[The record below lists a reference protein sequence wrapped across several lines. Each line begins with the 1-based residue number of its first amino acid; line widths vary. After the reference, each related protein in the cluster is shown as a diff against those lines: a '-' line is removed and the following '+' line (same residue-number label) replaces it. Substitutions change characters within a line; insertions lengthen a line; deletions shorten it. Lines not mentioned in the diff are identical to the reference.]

1 MIYSNKYEREE
12 IKMATVPKVKTLSS
26 TSVDVL
32 NVIRNN
38 ATQNYKDYVPVA
50 TEKAEVI
57 REIGAIIMDNPSLQN
72 EFLSALVNRIGKVII
87 TSKMYTNP
95 LAILKKGL
103 LDYGETIEE
112 IFVNIA
118 KPFTFDPKDSE
129 TTQYKRE
136 IPDVK
141 SAFHTMNYQKF
152 YKVTVTTE
160 QLRQAFLS
168 LAGVTDLI
176 TKIIESMYTGA
187 SYDEYQVTLYMIA
200 KQILNGRMY
209 AHVIDPVTTANMKS
223 IVSTVKGVSNQYT
236 FMKDTYNVAGVKTH
250 SPKSDQF
257 ILMNSLFDAT
267 MDVEVLASAFN
278 MDKAQFMGN
287 RLLIDSFGGLDTERL
302 GILFEGDTTYTEI
315 SKDELK
321 ALDTIPC
328 ILIDRDFFMI
338 FDNLYEITEKY
349 NGQGLYWNYWY
360 HTWKT
365 FSISPFSNATVF
377 VPAVPSVTAI
387 TVSPSSA
394 TVSVGQSV
402 QLSVNVVTENFAPQS
417 VNWSSN
423 SEYVTVNNSGKVTVL
438 EGASGTVTITATST
452 YDTGVTGTATL
463 TIA

>member
-1 MIYSNKYEREE
+1 
-12 IKMATVPKVKTLSS
+12 MASVPQVKTLSS

-209 AHVIDPVTTANMKS
+209 AHTIDPVTTTNMKS

-250 SPKSDQF
+250 SPKSNQF

-287 RLLIDSFGGLDTERL
+287 RLLIDSFGGLDTQRL

-315 SKDELK
+315 SEDELK

-377 VPAVPSVTAI
+377 VPAVPSVTSI

-402 QLSVNVVTENFAPQS
+402 QLSANVVTENFAPQTI
-417 VNWSSN
+417 NWTSN
-423 SEYVTVNNSGKVTVL
+423 SEFVVVNNSGKVTVL
-438 EGASGTVTITATST
+438 KGASGEATITATST
-452 YDTGVTGTATL
+452 YDTEVKGTATI

>member
-1 MIYSNKYEREE
+1 
-12 IKMATVPKVKTLSS
+12 MATVPQVKTLSS

-57 REIGAIIMDNPSLQN
+57 REIGAVIMDNPSLQN

-302 GILFEGDTTYTEI
+302 GILFAGDTTYTEI
-315 SKDELK
+315 SEDELK

-377 VPAVPSVTAI
+377 VPAVPSVTSI

-402 QLSVNVVTENFAPQS
+402 QLSANVVTENFAPQS

-438 EGASGTVTITATST
+438 EGASGEATITATST
-452 YDTGVTGTATL
+452 YDTGVTGTATI

>member
-1 MIYSNKYEREE
+1 
-12 IKMATVPKVKTLSS
+12 MATVPQVKTLSS

-57 REIGAIIMDNPSLQN
+57 REIGAVIMDNPSLQN

-103 LDYGETIEE
+103 LDYGETVEE

-176 TKIIESMYTGA
+176 SKIIESMYTGA

-287 RLLIDSFGGLDTERL
+287 RLLIDSFGGLDTKRL

-315 SKDELK
+315 SEDELK

-377 VPAVPSVTAI
+377 VPAIPSVTSI

-402 QLSVNVVTENFAPQS
+402 QLSANVVTENFAPQS
-417 VNWSSN
+417 VNWTSD

-438 EGASGTVTITATST
+438 EGASGVATITATST

-463 TIA
+463 TIV

>member
-1 MIYSNKYEREE
+1 
-12 IKMATVPKVKTLSS
+12 MATVPQVKTLSS

-57 REIGAIIMDNPSLQN
+57 REIGAVIMDNPSLQN

-209 AHVIDPVTTANMKS
+209 AHTIDPVTTANMKS

-315 SKDELK
+315 SEDELK

-377 VPAVPSVTAI
+377 VPAVPSVTSI
-387 TVSPSSA
+387 TVSPSRA

-402 QLSVNVVTENFAPQS
+402 QLSANVVTENFAPQS
-417 VNWSSN
+417 VNWTSN

-438 EGASGTVTITATST
+438 EGASGEVTITATST

>member
-1 MIYSNKYEREE
+1 
-12 IKMATVPKVKTLSS
+12 MATVPKVKTLTS

-50 TEKAEVI
+50 TENAEVI
-57 REIGAIIMDNPSLQN
+57 REIGAIIMDNPSIQN
-72 EFLSALVNRIGKVII
+72 EFLSALVNRIGRVII
-87 TSKMYTNP
+87 TSKMYSNP

-103 LDYGETIEE
+103 LDFGETVEE

-118 KPFTFDPKDSE
+118 KPFTFDAKESE

-152 YKVTVTTE
+152 YKVTVSSE

-168 LAGVTDLI
+168 ITGVTDLI
-176 TKIIESMYTGA
+176 SKIIESMYTGA
-187 SYDEYQVTLYMIA
+187 EYDEYQVTLYMLA

-209 AHVIDPVTTANMKS
+209 AHSIDAVTTTNMKS
-223 IVSTVKGVSNQYT
+223 IVSTVKGISNQYT
-236 FMKDTYNVAGVKTH
+236 FMKDTFNVAGVKTH
-250 SPKSDQF
+250 SAKNDQF

-287 RLLIDSFGGLDTERL
+287 RLLIDSFGSLDNERL
-302 GILFEGDTTYTEI
+302 AVLFEGDTTYTEI
-315 SKDELK
+315 SEAELK
-321 ALDTIPC
+321 ALDAIPC
-328 ILIDRDFFMI
+328 ILIDRDYLMI
-338 FDNLYEITEKY
+338 FDNMYEITEKF

-365 FSISPFSNATVF
+365 FSVSPFSNATVF
-377 VPAVPSVTAI
+377 VPAVPTVTSI

-394 TVSVGQSV
+394 SVSVGQSV
-402 QLSVNVVTENFAPQS
+402 QLSAKVVTENFAPQS
-417 VNWSSN
+417 VNWTSN

-452 YDTGVTGTATL
+452 YDADVTGTATI